1 LVSGGDQ
8 VTFTVEHVFAES
20 IVTVLDDTG
29 RLEDVEWLLDE
40 QGVFVRQWNEE
51 YERYEVVEMTNKQLQ
66 EALTALGLPEG
77 TYTAT

>member
-1 LVSGGDQ
+1 

-20 IVTVLDDTG
+20 IVTVLDNSG

-51 YERYEVVEMTNKQLQ
+51 YERYEVVEMTNQQLR

>member
-1 LVSGGDQ
+1 M
-8 VTFTVEHVFAES
+8 TFTVEHVFSES
-20 IVTVLDDTG
+20 VVTVLDDSG

-51 YERYEVVEMTNKQLQ
+51 YERYEVIEMTNQQLR

-77 TYTAT
+77 TYTAK

>member
-1 LVSGGDQ
+1 M
-8 VTFTVEHVFAES
+8 TFTVEHVFAES
-20 IVTVLDDTG
+20 IVTVLDDSG

-51 YERYEVVEMTNKQLQ
+51 HDRYEVVEMTNKQLQ